1 SGETPASADAARLA
15 DAFRGFAARGLR
27 AHVSG
32 CAKGCA
38 HPGPSDLTLVG
49 EAGGYGIVLGGPASA
64 SPRAHLSFEAALER
78 VRRAA

>member
-1 SGETPASADAARLA
+1 
-15 DAFRGFAARGLR
+15 
-27 AHVSG
+27 
-32 CAKGCA
+32 KGCA

-78 VRRAA
+78 VRRAAPAEPLADVFKVPT